1 MQRSRRPAV
10 ASHAKRRAHPSTGL
24 RAGDRSKPHRDG
36 HPRRLH
42 HRHRHPG
49 LLLRPARTL
58 AARLQRK
65 HQRPAPPVPA
75 QRHRPVTA
83 LRCRPA
89 RIAASLNG
97 RPRKT
102 LGYMTPSESSL
113 SSLRTPVETEL
124 SRICCWITQAPGRVA
139 WTFSTRRLRG
149 EKPRA
154 RWTIIELDFET
165 LPVAGGGEKHV

>member
-1 MQRSRRPAV
+1 MATHADFTIATGIPVYFCDPHAPWQRGSNEN
-10 ASHAKRRAHPSTGL
+10 TN
-24 RAGDRSKPHRDG
+24 
-36 HPRRLH
+36 
-42 HRHRHPG
+42 G
-49 LLLRPARTL
+49 LLRQYLPKGTDLSLRS
-58 AARLQRK
+58 AAGL
-65 HQRPAPPVPA
+65 
-75 QRHRPVTA
+75 
-83 LRCRPA
+83 A

-102 LGYMTPSESSL
+102 LGYMTPSESSP

>member
-1 MQRSRRPAV
+1 MATHADFTIATGIPVYFCDPHAPWQRGSNEN
-10 ASHAKRRAHPSTGL
+10 TN
-24 RAGDRSKPHRDG
+24 
-36 HPRRLH
+36 
-42 HRHRHPG
+42 G
-49 LLLRPARTL
+49 LLRQYLPKGTDL
-58 AARLQRK
+58 SPHSAAGL
-65 HQRPAPPVPA
+65 
-75 QRHRPVTA
+75 
-83 LRCRPA
+83 A